1 MRIYD
6 SGRSGP
12 VDGPRACRDS
22 EFDEVISLINR
33 VFRAGTDQDIR
44 ADYPLVFDRSKM
56 DYMRVVRVDGKIVSH
71 VPVAPREA
79 VVAGDVFIAGIISPT
94 VTHPDYRRR
103 GYATLCLRD
112 CVRIM
117 EEEDWPVSVLWTVE
131 ATFPFYHNSGWEAVG
146 PQGWVYRLT
155 PEDADLF
162 EAGEFEVT
170 CYDPKDVGHLDA
182 IVRIHD
188 AECCR
193 ISRSRP
199 EYKALLSLPKTRTF
213 LAMKGTEAVAYL
225 MLGQGMNKPG
235 LIEGGGEADGLEAL
249 AHHVLRERGGREIQ
263 ALAPLIP
270 TALGKLLETRK
281 PVGRRPIEEADG
293 VGPQMMRLN
302 SLEGLLRRIGNH
314 LSSRSKGMRGE
325 VCLVCRESNE
335 AVTLGFD
342 DGLVGVSA
350 GRTPDAVVLSRRQ
363 LTELIFGPYT
373 TVKPLD
379 IHAKAR
385 DLLERVFPF
394 YFPVW
399 ELDHS

>member
-1 MRIYD
+1 M
-6 SGRSGP
+6 
-12 VDGPRACRDS
+12 DGPRACRDS

-33 VFRAGTDQDIR
+33 VFRAGTDQDIGT
-44 ADYPLVFDRSKM
+44 DYPLVFDRSKM
-56 DYMRVVRVDGKIVSH
+56 DYMRVVSVDGKIVSH
-71 VPVAPREA
+71 VPVAPRE
-79 VVAGDVFIAGIISPT
+79 VVAAGDRFMVGIISPT

-146 PQGWVYRLT
+146 PQGWVYRLK

-162 EAGEFEVT
+162 EAGELEVT
-170 CYDPKDVGHLDA
+170 RYDPEDIGHLDA
-182 IVRIHD
+182 IIGIHD
-188 AECCR
+188 AEPFR
-193 ISRSRP
+193 IARSRP
-199 EYKALLSLPKTRTF
+199 EYQALLSLPKTKTL
-213 LAMKGTEAVAYL
+213 LAMKGKEAVAYL
-225 MLGQGMNKPG
+225 MLGEGTNKPG

-249 AHHVLRERGGREIQ
+249 VHHVLREREGRETQ
-263 ALAPLIP
+263 ALAPLTP
-270 TALGKLLETRK
+270 TSLGKLLESHL
-281 PVGRRPIEEADG
+281 PGGGRPIEGADG
-293 VGPQMMRLN
+293 VGPQMMRVN

-314 LSSRSKGMRGE
+314 LSRRTKGVRGE
-325 VCLVCRESNE
+325 VCLVCHESGE

-342 DGLVGVSA
+342 DGLVSVSA
-350 GRTPDAVVLSRRQ
+350 GRTLDAVVLSRRQ
-363 LTELIFGPYT
+363 LTELIFGPYAAA
-373 TVKPLD
+373 KPLNID
-379 IHAKAR
+379 AKAR